1 MGKYTLHAFYFQ
13 KGNAFAHEW
22 PWIFF
27 FWKDQEGKAPTVNL
41 LKLRQKVQV
50 QQNKERRDDSAYN
63 HAVIARNEAW
73 FSPVK

>member
-1 MGKYTLHAFYFQ
+1 MPLRMNGL
-13 KGNAFAHEW
+13 G
-22 PWIFF
+22 FF

-50 QQNKERRDDSAYN
+50 QQNKERRDDSACN